1 MNARTGEP
9 RMRVLMSAI
18 VALLL
23 TALPL
28 PFWLD
33 VLRPEFLVLTA
44 LYWSI
49 AAPRAG
55 GIALGFLA
63 GLALDVFQGAVLG
76 QHALALC
83 LVSYIAVR
91 EHQRIRAKP
100 LFQQM
105 LIVLAALSL
114 YEFVVFAI
122 DGWSG
127 HPVTTPLRWLHI
139 GTGALVWP
147 VASAMLERTHS
158 RALRV

>member
-1 MNARTGEP
+1 MSSRMGEP
-9 RMRVLMSAI
+9 RMSVLMTAI

-33 VLRPEFLVLTA
+33 VIRPQFLVLTV

-49 AAPRAG
+49 SAPRAG
-55 GIALGFLA
+55 GIALGFLS
-63 GLALDVFQGAVLG
+63 GLALDVFQGGVLG
-76 QHALALC
+76 QHALALS
-83 LVSYIAVR
+83 LVTYIAVR
-91 EHQRIRAKP
+91 EHQRIRSKP

-105 LIVLAALSL
+105 LILFAALFL
-114 YEFVVFAI
+114 YEFIAFAI

-127 HPVTTPLRWLHI
+127 HPVTTPLRWLHV

-147 VASAMLERTHS
+147 VVSAVLERTHS